1 MAAREEEE
9 MTSKW
14 QNRLPDHS
22 VFRELRNKDED
33 NSLQTA
39 EDAKESKTKNIFLE
53 NDGELFVWNSAKS
66 SLLTANLK
74 NLHFDNERADKF
86 QTFVCTKAPL
96 FDVDSMLFSPS
107 SKYLALIGERG
118 IVVLEMPI
126 RWGKFAEYDG
136 GEPSVMCRTIPVDA
150 RFFVTHQKIKVL
162 DVKWHPGSH
171 TDVHLMVLTSD
182 NNLRLYN
189 VLKPTSPEEL
199 IPLGESSSMTAEYS
213 RKSMSVGSMSSF
225 AAALGETAIAFD
237 FAPAVNVV
245 DLKGSYR
252 SSETDAEVAHPIFI
266 LRENGDIY
274 YLVHKISSSRHRRAQ
289 VNGPLSMYPAADD
302 NYGLDACSLLC
313 LHSQP
318 PIVAMGTG
326 SGKIYHCIVLESE
339 ETFDPEEEIASWN
352 RHGVDTTDDSHPKLS
367 LYVNE
372 CIELQM
378 SLLPDTT
385 ESQSDRS
392 STEDDSDENEE
403 SLVLRLQQDPV
414 SPYQYHCSHR
424 NGVHTVSLPW
434 VKKLQGFCAQDGQSN
449 FDPDEAAVVYH
460 MICTSPAGSS
470 SSSPVLG
477 VCVVNSRILGSS
489 MLCLTSD
496 MECIVRP
503 LSLLSR
509 VPSPPTIE
517 TDQEK
522 SYESAGFSP
531 IRQLNVG
538 LFRTQIQQILTRN
551 TSTPLLRA
559 GEESEKLSQ
568 EDCFQLLIQAQEI
581 LRKEYIQKQNKARE
595 EIEKRISILKDQK
608 EKQKQH
614 LDKLQNT
621 SEELT
626 EQTEML
632 GEKLVD
638 VSENYHKLL
647 GRLEGLYKYIHNGIS
662 VLSLAETN
670 MKKELEEIE
679 TFLKFH
685 KESLQQIKAKRS
697 YSLRKS
703 PRKSMSPSKLPVV
716 STSQQRS
723 IKKIMTEEN
732 DMITDLVNQVK
743 ELKVQVGL

>member
-1 MAAREEEE
+1 
-9 MTSKW
+9 MTSTW

-33 NSLQTA
+33 NCLQTA

-53 NDGELFVWNSAKS
+53 NDGELFVWKSAKS

-86 QTFVCTKAPL
+86 QIFVCTEAPL

-136 GEPSVMCRTIPVDA
+136 GEQSVMCRTIPIDA

-225 AAALGETAIAFD
+225 SAALGETAIAFD

-252 SSETDAEVAHPIFI
+252 SSETDVEVAHPIFI
-266 LRENGDIY
+266 LRENGDVY
-274 YLVHKISSSRHRRAQ
+274 YLVHKISSSRHQLAQ

-326 SGKIYHCIVLESE
+326 SGKIYHCIILESE
-339 ETFDPEEEIASWN
+339 EAFDPEEEIASWN

-372 CIELQM
+372 CIELQIFIFTCF
-378 SLLPDTT
+378 LA
-385 ESQSDRS
+385 
-392 STEDDSDENEE
+392 
-403 SLVLRLQQDPV
+403 DPA

-434 VKKLQGFCAQDGQSN
+434 VKKLQDGQSN
-449 FDPDEAAVVYH
+449 FDPDEAAIVYH

-503 LSLLSR
+503 LSPLSR

-538 LFRTQIQQILTRN
+538 LFKTQIQQILTRN

-568 EDCFQLLIQAQEI
+568 E
-581 LRKEYIQKQNKARE
+581 
-595 EIEKRISILKDQK
+595 
-608 EKQKQH
+608 
-614 LDKLQNT
+614 
-621 SEELT
+621 
-626 EQTEML
+626 
-632 GEKLVD
+632 
-638 VSENYHKLL
+638 
-647 GRLEGLYKYIHNGIS
+647 
-662 VLSLAETN
+662 
-670 MKKELEEIE
+670 
-679 TFLKFH
+679 
-685 KESLQQIKAKRS
+685 
-697 YSLRKS
+697 
-703 PRKSMSPSKLPVV
+703 
-716 STSQQRS
+716 
-723 IKKIMTEEN
+723 
-732 DMITDLVNQVK
+732 
-743 ELKVQVGL
+743 